1 MSKANKSYSL
11 LNPVLFAGGL
21 ILLAGFA
28 IRASFGV
35 FQIPIE
41 NEFGWLRADF
51 SLAIAIQNLSWGVGQ
66 PLFSMI
72 AEKFGDRKA
81 IFLGAL
87 LYAIG
92 LLLSSYAI
100 TPLAHQFL
108 EIIVGFGM
116 AGTGFGVVLAVVG
129 RAISENKRS
138 LALGIATSVGSLGQI
153 VGPPLIEKLLQH
165 LAWQEVFVVMAITIF
180 SVILLLP
187 LIKSEQ
193 TLASSENDLSMSDV
207 LVKALKD
214 PSFTMIML
222 GFFSCGFQIL
232 AQELGNEESLVL
244 IV

>member
-11 LNPVLFAGGL
+11 LNPILFAGGL

-51 SLAIAIQNLSWGVGQ
+51 SLAIAIQNLSWGFGQ

-72 AEKFGDRKA
+72 AEKYGDRKA

-108 EIIVGFGM
+108 EILVGFGM
-116 AGTGFGVVLAVVG
+116 AGTGFGVILAVVG
-129 RAISENKRS
+129 RAVSESKRS
-138 LALGIATSVGSLGQI
+138 LALGIATSV
-153 VGPPLIEKLLQH
+153 
-165 LAWQEVFVVMAITIF
+165 
-180 SVILLLP
+180 
-187 LIKSEQ
+187 
-193 TLASSENDLSMSDV
+193 
-207 LVKALKD
+207 
-214 PSFTMIML
+214 
-222 GFFSCGFQIL
+222 
-232 AQELGNEESLVL
+232 
-244 IV
+244 